1 MIFLLGRC
9 QIGFVV
15 DFSLIQNRVKRRGN
29 GLTISSM
36 EYLALATDN
45 MSILTRCGVHT
56 CLYVKKD
63 FILHH
68 LYNYTR
74 LLLISET

>member
-15 DFSLIQNRVKRRGN
+15 DFSLIQNRVKRREN

-45 MSILTRCGVHT
+45 MSILTRCGVHAS
-56 CLYVKKD
+56 VKK
-63 FILHH
+63 ILFYITCTII
-68 LYNYTR
+68 LNCC
-74 LLLISET
+74 